1 MFKRI
6 LPFLLLVGC
15 AEPLVHQRAL
25 GTLHTQIT
33 QQCKATPATC
43 AVVNPCAEGLRGAM
57 AASQGVSAAIT
68 QGDDELEM
76 SRMASALVSEG
87 TARGVC
93 VVALQPLKRSK

>member
-1 MFKRI
+1 MLKRI
-6 LPFLLLVGC
+6 VPFLLLIGC

-43 AVVNPCAEGLRGAM
+43 AAVKPCADGLRGAM
-57 AASQGVSAAIT
+57 TAWQGVSEAIT
-68 QGDDELEM
+68 KGDDEQEL
-76 SRMASALVSEG
+76 SRLADALVSEG